1 VCFREEWDVV
11 VVVDDVRVESQD
23 TTLVERA
30 TARDVPTKIRGNGPV
45 VIAVGL
51 GYLSNYGRL

>member
-11 VVVDDVRVESQD
+11 VVDDDVRVESQD

-30 TARDVPTKIRGNGPV
+30 TARDVPTKIRGSGPV
-45 VIAVGL
+45 VIAIEL
-51 GYLSNYGRL
+51 GGTS

>member
-1 VCFREEWDVV
+1 MCFREEWDVV

-30 TARDVPTKIRGNGPV
+30 MARDVPAKIRGSGPV
-45 VIAVGL
+45 VIAIELEGT
-51 GYLSNYGRL
+51 S